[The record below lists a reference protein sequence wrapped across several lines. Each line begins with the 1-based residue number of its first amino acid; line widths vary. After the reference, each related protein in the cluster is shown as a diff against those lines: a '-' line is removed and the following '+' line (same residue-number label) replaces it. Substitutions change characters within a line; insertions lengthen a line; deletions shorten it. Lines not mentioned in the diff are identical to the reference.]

1 MWGSSAQSRGVGE
14 FCSGPICAGL
24 MALSAA
30 RTAQLE
36 ADQVRTR
43 AISAYLKDR
52 RGYFESLVPRDLKNN
67 AKRMELLRTARRAF
81 REEPQSVQTRFIQEA
96 RGSRAAVGAGVQAA
110 VQEAAEPE
118 ASMPATVKRRKLVG
132 KQNDPSS
139 SGPLSSDSLSSQ
151 VATGQQVEQEPKTP
165 LRRTAAVEKTSLEMT
180 TLRMGAASPGPA
192 MSPRNGVGVS
202 GRVTEGVGVNVTGR
216 AGNSANPEN
225 QSVGKLGSAS
235 PRAVVSV
242 AGASP
247 RALVSVAGSML
258 AAASARQPGPPGPL
272 MRSLPACLPRLTR
285 VVDPADAADI
295 LASATRILQKCPG
308 VLGDRGVL
316 GETRLNLKQAVL
328 FGAAAKLKANADT
341 INIPRLWLQ
350 FVRGDFS
357 TRLQIMALEVRLV
370 QAMGHA

>member
-242 AGASP
+242 AG
-247 RALVSVAGSML
+247 SML

-295 LASATRILQKCPG
+295 LASATRILQKCP
-308 VLGDRGVL
+308 GVL

>member
-52 RGYFESLVPRDLKNN
+52 RGYFESLVPRDLKAN

-96 RGSRAAVGAGVQAA
+96 RGSRAAVGAGDQAA

-151 VATGQQVEQEPKTP
+151 VATGQQVKQEPKTP
-165 LRRTAAVEKTSLEMT
+165 LRRTAAVEKTSLEKT
-180 TLRMGAASPGPA
+180 SLETAASPGPA

-216 AGNSANPEN
+216 AGNSATREN
-225 QSVGKLGSAS
+225 QSVGELGSAS
-235 PRAVVSV
+235 PRAV
-242 AGASP
+242 
-247 RALVSVAGSML
+247 VSVAGSML